1 MRYGVFY
8 LPSLTQADRANPADP
23 LHSIVDQAG
32 YAEKLGFDS
41 VWLAEHH
48 FHSFGGILSSPPV
61 IGAAIAQRTANIR
74 IGTAVTLL
82 PYHNPLR
89 IAEDYATLDC
99 LSGGRLEFGVG
110 HGFIKWESLTF
121 GTPLEELR
129 DRFKESLEIILK
141 AWSEPKF
148 SHKGRSYRYDNVELL
163 PRPVQKPYPTLWM
176 GATSTAQSFEFAG
189 RSGFHLMLI
198 PFLHEIDELSSMVE
212 IYLNARRIAGHD
224 PSTVRVIAMYHIYV
238 GENSSEARGTAEPA
252 LASYHAAAAEARN
265 LTQGIAEPESYRT
278 HDEHRAKMRKL
289 TFNDLVEQN
298 RVLVGSAEEVRDKIA
313 RVRERL
319 HLTDLAGNFAL
330 GSLPDQPTR
339 AALRRFIEDVAAKV
353 HA

>member
-1 MRYGVFY
+1 MRFGIFH
-8 LPSLTQADRANPADP
+8 LPSLTAADHTNAADR
-23 LHSIVDQAG
+23 LHSIVEHAAYG
-32 YAEKLGFDS
+32 EELGFDS

-61 IGAAIAQRTANIR
+61 IGAAIAQRTAKIR

-99 LSGGRLEFGVG
+99 LSRGRLEFGIG

-121 GTPLEELR
+121 GTPLDELR
-129 DRFKESLEIILK
+129 DRFKENLDIILN
-141 AWSEPKF
+141 AWREPKF
-148 SHKGRSYRYDNVELL
+148 SHRGRSYRYDNVELL
-163 PRPVQKPYPTLWM
+163 PRPVQKPYPTVWM
-176 GATSTAQSFEFAG
+176 GATSTPESFEFAG

-198 PFLHEIDELSSMVE
+198 PFLHEIEELREMVE
-212 IYLNARRIAGHD
+212 TYLRVRQSAGHD
-224 PSTVRVIAMYHIYV
+224 RAAARVIAMYHIYA
-238 GENSSEARGTAEPA
+238 GENSAEALTTAEPA
-252 LASYHAAAAEARN
+252 LAAYHAAAAGARN
-265 LTQGIAEPESYRT
+265 LTQGIPEPQSYRT

-298 RVLVGSAEEVRDKIA
+298 RVLVGSASEVRTKVA
-313 RVRERL
+313 HVSERL
-319 HLTDLAGNFAL
+319 QLTDLAGNFAL

-339 AALRRFIEDVAAKV
+339 SALRRFMEQVAAKV
-353 HA
+353 